1 MTEGN
6 ASEPKSQSLDLANK
20 DKVKALELVYS
31 FALTYSSSFN
41 TVGAAVVFG
50 LFSLLLLVS
59 TSSFLSAA
67 WLLLSAAYL
76 LTVLTG
82 VYFYLRAVRYTMMA
96 NEAAKRLG
104 IIGLAEDVYKETP
117 GASSFLV
124 KTMAGRFEAYGV
136 FTTAYFF
143 FGPLLLGALWFV
155 VAVLPHFGS

>member
-1 MTEGN
+1 MPESDEQESEG
-6 ASEPKSQSLDLANK
+6 QSLDLANK

-41 TVGAAVVFG
+41 AVGAAVIFG

-59 TSSFLSAA
+59 ASSYLSAA
-67 WLLLSAAYL
+67 WILLSSAYL

-96 NEAAKRLG
+96 TEAARRLG

-117 GASSFLV
+117 GANGFLV
-124 KTMAGRFEAYGV
+124 RIMARRFESYGA

-143 FGPLLLGALWFV
+143 FGPLLLAALWFV
-155 VAVLPHFGS
+155 IAVLPHIAS